1 MTIPQ
6 RPYLVGITGGSAS
19 GKTLFLKRL
28 LEAFPENEI
37 CLISQD
43 NYYRPRNLQ
52 LKDENGVENFDLP
65 ESIDGEAFAHDV
77 ELLKKGQVV
86 YKEEYTFNNKAVQ
99 PQMLCFKPA
108 PIVVVEGIFVF
119 HYPQVSNQ
127 LDLKV
132 FIDAKNKIKL
142 KRRIKRDAEE
152 RGYDLMDVMYR
163 WKNHVSPTYKKFIKP
178 YKKVADIVIPNNQS
192 FENGLDVLIGYL
204 KAKIHHR

>member
-1 MTIPQ
+1 MCISTIHCPLGGVLVVKICLTLIQSMAIPQ

-43 NYYRPRNLQ
+43 NYYRPRHLQ

-142 KRRIKRDAEE
+142 K
-152 RGYDLMDVMYR
+152 
-163 WKNHVSPTYKKFIKP
+163 
-178 YKKVADIVIPNNQS
+178 
-192 FENGLDVLIGYL
+192 
-204 KAKIHHR
+204 